1 MWHCFCLWW
10 GRVVL
15 LKSVLQVISVYYL
28 SFDRYNL
35 SHWISIFKN
44 KIIWGEGNFDCR
56 KIHWVRWDQ
65 MFKSKS
71 DRGLGITYLK
81 ALNLALLGTWR
92 WHMLVKKESM
102 WSKALVGIYGEL
114 QWTDR
119 KWSWW
124 WEKVWGVEKEQ
135 RRGCVNWFKESLEKV
150 VRKGRNT
157 RFWLDPWVNGGVI
170 KEWFARCVV

>member
-1 MWHCFCLWW
+1 MFWW
-10 GRVVL
+10 CEWIPIDAWAVVGW
-15 LKSVLQVISVYYL
+15 
-28 SFDRYNL
+28 N
-35 SHWISIFKN
+35 
-44 KIIWGEGNFDCR
+44 GTGNFLSDLVYVRSNCNR
-56 KIHWVRWDQ
+56 LPYDTCVFQKLVWVRWDQ